1 MIAVAHLFVAINL
14 IPKKEKLMRLLLVI
28 ESSSPSAQ
36 LIIVSLNQI
45 GTPEI
50 ASVSLNFL
58 VLMISSYFYLLDEI
72 NISDL
77 YDF

>member
-1 MIAVAHLFVAINL
+1 MIAVAKLFVAINL
-14 IPKKEKLMRLLLVI
+14 IPQKEKLMRLLLVI

-50 ASVSLNFL
+50 ASVSFNVRIPL
-58 VLMISSYFYLLDEI
+58 
-72 NISDL
+72 
-77 YDF
+77 